1 MQQVLIQC
9 SFQCEC
15 LLARPMSTQK
25 CVFVVLHCVV
35 VELSLAWKLL
45 FAEAAMPPGHTL
57 ATPDFICLFP
67 DNFCLW
73 LSWLSTRRF
82 GGSGTS
88 SGSVSDGWCD
98 DCGVTTGNGDETE
111 EDSGSEPEEED
122 TVLSKSMDWVH
133 LFFQPGRTPLYLPA
147 HIPCHC

>member
-15 LLARPMSTQK
+15 LLAKPTSSQK
-25 CVFVVLHCVV
+25 SVFVVLHCVV

-45 FAEAAMPPGHTL
+45 LAEVAMPPGHTL
-57 ATPDFICLFP
+57 AVPNFICLFP

-82 GGSGTS
+82 GGAQGHLQ
-88 SGSVSDGWCD
+88 VQYQMA
-98 DCGVTTGNGDETE
+98 GVTTGNGESDSTSAEEE
-111 EDSGSEPEEED
+111 EDSS
-122 TVLSKSMDWVH
+122 VLSPIDLVH
-133 LFFQPGRTPLYLPA
+133 HFFTANHKPGSPEVNTP
-147 HIPCHC
+147 HHC